1 MPSARRPARRHAA
14 RRGAQQAAPDR
25 ANSRRAPDNSYFSL
39 ATRPLHVLVFLAP
52 LIVLYEIGARTLLG
66 DAAGG
71 IESIRAHERLAQALQ
86 VLGVA
91 GQVLPWVVLVTI
103 LVVWHAISRDAWRVR
118 PTVIAGMLGESI
130 LGTLPLLVL
139 AAALFGS
146 SASDHAAAMAPTI
159 ANPTSATPPVAPGAT
174 ADPNAITPTPD
185 ALDSLS
191 IPAKGVLS
199 IGAGL
204 YEELVFRMLLLAAI
218 HLILHDFLR
227 IKNAVAGGVA
237 IAASAVAFALYHDAT
252 LDASG
257 AVRTAFYAIAGI
269 YFGLVCVLRGFGVV
283 VGVHAAYDFIVLA
296 VL

>member
-1 MPSARRPARRHAA
+1 MPAPRRQARRHAT
-14 RRGAQQAAPDR
+14 RRGAQRASPDR
-25 ANSRRAPDNSYFSL
+25 GTPRPAPENSYFAL
-39 ATRPLHVLVFLAP
+39 ATRPLHVLIFLTP
-52 LIVLYEIGARTLLG
+52 LVILYEIGARTLLG

-71 IESIRAHERLAQALQ
+71 IESIRAHERLAQVLQ

-91 GQVLPWVVLVTI
+91 GQVLPWVVLVAV
-103 LVVWHAISRDAWRVR
+103 LMVWHVISRDSWRVR
-118 PTVIAGMLGESI
+118 PTVLAGMLAESVI
-130 LGTLPLLVL
+130 GTLPLLVL

-146 SASDHAAAMAPTI
+146 SASHEAAAVAPVVTTPHV
-159 ANPTSATPPVAPGAT
+159 ATGTEVLPSAATPTS
-174 ADPNAITPTPD
+174 D
-185 ALDSLS
+185 ALDNLS

-218 HLILHDFLR
+218 HLVLHDFLR
-227 IKNAVAGGVA
+227 IRNAVAGGVA

-252 LDASG
+252 FDASG
-257 AVRTAFYAIAGI
+257 AVRTAFYAIAGV

>member
-1 MPSARRPARRHAA
+1 MPAARRAARRHAS
-14 RRGAQQAAPDR
+14 RRGARPGSPDR
-25 ANSRRAPDNSYFSL
+25 AGTRRGPDNSYFSL

-52 LIVLYEIGARTLLG
+52 LIILYEIGARTLLG

-103 LVVWHAISRDAWRVR
+103 LGVWHIIARDSWRIR
-118 PTVIAGMLGESI
+118 PGVLAGMLAESVV
-130 LGTLPLLVL
+130 GTLPLLVL

-146 SASDHAAAMAPTI
+146 SASSHGAAMAPT
-159 ANPTSATPPVAPGAT
+159 TATPQVAPDTGENVGTVSASS
-174 ADPNAITPTPD
+174 D
-185 ALDSLS
+185 ALDGLS
-191 IPAKGVLS
+191 VPAKGVLS

-218 HLILHDFLR
+218 HLILHDFLGIR
-227 IKNAVAGGVA
+227 NAVAGGVA
-237 IAASAVAFALYHDAT
+237 IAASAIAFALYHDAT

-257 AVRTAFYAIAGI
+257 AVRTAFYAIAGV